1 MLFCQPDQSNPL
13 PASFSTLTSRIKLP
27 ALQEITLY
35 AKGALNSDGISG
47 RIDLIRPINNHIKK
61 DYDALMNAIDARGSS
76 QTPAKPTNLHVKLE
90 AYGVGN
96 IRTLLPSKASIH
108 LKRVVANRENYALT
122 YKSSIATA
130 LLRPQHTNRPHDN
143 QRTNGLA
150 AKQDGDFS
158 NFTALLRLR
167 VPAGVWFVHA
177 ALGPI
182 NPPNGFVWMVPN
194 SRPSIRAFLPRSLQ
208 ELRVDFIYLARIF
221 VAGAVY
227 QDRLVTYTI
236 GKAALLD
243 KLRTAYNWMT
253 ELVDPVT
260 GLKKLKCLQLLEGS
274 MKKDT
279 QILVWDLPAE
289 LLNAFERAGVQFE
302 LRIRTRAS
310 SNGEGI

>member
-96 IRTLLPSKASIH
+96 IGTLLPSKASIH

-122 YKSSIATA
+122 
-130 LLRPQHTNRPHDN
+130 
-143 QRTNGLA
+143 
-150 AKQDGDFS
+150 DGDFS

-208 ELRVDFIYLARIF
+208 ELRVDFMYLARIF
-221 VAGAVY
+221 VAGAGY

-289 LLNAFERAGVQFE
+289 RLNAFERAGVQFE

>member
-1 MLFCQPDQSNPL
+1 
-13 PASFSTLTSRIKLP
+13 
-27 ALQEITLY
+27 
-35 AKGALNSDGISG
+35 
-47 RIDLIRPINNHIKK
+47 
-61 DYDALMNAIDARGSS
+61 MNAIDARGSS

-90 AYGVGN
+90 ACGVGN
-96 IRTLLPSKASIH
+96 IGTLLPSKASIH
-108 LKRVVANRENYALT
+108 LKRVVVNKENYGL
-122 YKSSIATA
+122 I
-130 LLRPQHTNRPHDN
+130 
-143 QRTNGLA
+143 TNGLA
-150 AKQDGDFS
+150 ANQDGDIS

-167 VPAGVWFVHA
+167 VPAGVRFVHA

-182 NPPNGFVWMVPN
+182 NPPTGFVWMVPN

-221 VAGAVY
+221 VAGAGY

-289 LLNAFERAGVQFE
+289 RLNAFERAGVQFE